1 MAIIARIGK
10 QSTPVVKPSEAP
22 SKRIV
27 KPVSGPI
34 VARAGKASTPVVKPA
49 EIDADSPRRPRV
61 AQHTQTQEKRRD
73 GPLRGQDSGVTPSV
87 TWKQGSKSSRPT
99 FSGSTFAAQIR
110 RPAQQAPS
118 FTLTQDILE
127 LVDQLRRQASS
138 IPTGARLSPAETVVD
153 AERFK
158 AATIGLL
165 LTSDPTSA
173 ISKAAQRRAT
183 IALTL
188 VSM

>member
-1 MAIIARIGK
+1 MAIIAPIGK

-22 SKRIV
+22 SKQPN
-27 KPVSGPI
+27 KPLSVPI
-34 VARAGKASTPVVKPA
+34 VARIGKQSTPVVKPSQIA
-49 EIDADSPRRPRV
+49 SAKPETSRATQY
-61 AQHTQTQEKRRD
+61 AQTPEKRRD
-73 GPLRGQDSGVTPSV
+73 GPLRGQDSGVMPSA
-87 TWKQGSKSSRPT
+87 TWKQGSDSSRPT
-99 FSGSTFAAQIR
+99 VSGSTFAAQIQ

-165 LTSDPTSA
+165 LTSAPTSA

-188 VSM
+188 ASM